1 MSQLSIIEIAAR
13 FESRLVQ
20 QNIHIES
27 KDLERPWGGFFLIQG
42 DSLSSFIKNYFQNLD
57 GLNPA
62 ELELPMSPKLLFVA
76 PKARLSWQYHHRR
89 SEVWSVI
96 QGPVGICQSPTDQL
110 TPVEV
115 HETGS
120 QITLPREIRHR
131 LTGLD
136 HWGVVAEIWLH
147 TDPLHP
153 SDEEDIVRLQDDYGR
168 DRTD

>member
-1 MSQLSIIEIAAR
+1 MSQQSIIEIAAR
-13 FESRLVQ
+13 LESRLAQ

-27 KDLERPWGGFFLIQG
+27 RDLERPWGGFFVIQG

-57 GLNPA
+57 AINPA

-89 SEVWSVI
+89 SEVWSVAR
-96 QGPVGICQSPTDQL
+96 GPVGICQSETDQL
-110 TPVEV
+110 TPAEI

-136 HWGVVAEIWLH
+136 NWGVVAEIWLH
-147 TDPLHP
+147 TDPGHP

>member
-1 MSQLSIIEIAAR
+1 MCQLSIIEIAAR
-13 FESRLVQ
+13 LVSRLVQ
-20 QNIHIES
+20 QNSHLES
-27 KDLERPWGGFFLIQG
+27 KDLERPGGVFFLMQG
-42 DSLSSFIKNYFQNLD
+42 RSRSAFIKNSFHNLD
-57 GLNPA
+57 ALNLA
-62 ELELPMSPKLLFVA
+62 DVVLQRSPTLLLVA

-89 SEVWSVI
+89 SEVWSVV
-96 QGPVGICQSPTDQL
+96 QGPVGICQRPTDLL

-136 HWGVVAEIWLH
+136 HGGVVAEIWLH